1 MDFIQQNLMLVILV
15 VTSGAMLL
23 FNILSTGR
31 GAKVNNSEATALIN
45 KEDAHVLDVREAAE
59 FATGHLLGARNIPL
73 AKFKERSADLEKLKG
88 KPVIVCC
95 ETGLRSGKAVSEL
108 TKLGFERVVLLEGG
122 VAEWNKAGL
131 PLTRKGERK

>member
-59 FATGHLLGARNIPL
+59 FATSSVRAIFRLPSS
-73 AKFKERSADLEKLKG
+73 RSARL
-88 KPVIVCC
+88 IS
-95 ETGLRSGKAVSEL
+95 RS
-108 TKLGFERVVLLEGG
+108 
-122 VAEWNKAGL
+122 
-131 PLTRKGERK
+131 